1 MLSYEQKLAAF
12 TEGKSL
18 IRLPRP
24 IRDRADSCCD
34 ACGSNHP
41 RSLYA
46 LKDSESNRHYFV
58 GNTCLKEL
66 VKLGV
71 ILRRFARESG
81 QAAYENEMKLRTS
94 DSDNRSVFSQADLAG
109 PSAFQPDLD
118 PTARD
123 AGAATM
129 FNGGILLPSVL
140 ILESPDHYQAVVSF
154 VSSQWVAY
162 GWGSAL
168 EPSYTKAWRQGGER
182 GLVLEVVN
190 EKTPNAPGLCLTR
203 AWEEAISHLDV
214 SYRVSA
220 DRNEN
225 GRQHQRSKFL
235 GPFLTL
241 LRLDSAGVVSGDIS
255 PSIRIRCRSL
265 LQTLA
270 KPGISRME
278 AA

>member
-1 MLSYEQKLAAF
+1 MPSYEQKLAAF
-12 TEGKSL
+12 IEGKSL

-24 IRDRADSCCD
+24 IRDRADVCCD

-41 RSLYA
+41 RTLYA
-46 LKDSESNRHYFV
+46 LKESGSNRHYFV

-71 ILRRFARESG
+71 ILRRFGRESG
-81 QAAYENEMKLRTS
+81 QTAYETEMKLRTAGS
-94 DSDNRSVFSQADLAG
+94 EEQSVHSSADPAG
-109 PSAFQPDLD
+109 PADTRLD
-118 PTARD
+118 SVPTAFDPLVPER
-123 AGAATM
+123 
-129 FNGGILLPSVL
+129 ILLPSVL

-154 VSSQWVAY
+154 FSSRGVAY
-162 GWGSAL
+162 GWGCAQ
-168 EPSYTKAWRQGGER
+168 EPRYTKALRQGGER
-182 GLVLEVVN
+182 GLVLEEVN
-190 EKTPNAPGLCLTR
+190 EETPNAPGLCLTR

-225 GRQHQRSKFL
+225 GRHHQRSNFL

-241 LRLDSAGVVSGDIS
+241 LRLDSAGAVSADFS
-255 PSIRIRCRSL
+255 PSFRIGCRSL
-265 LQTLA
+265 LQSLA
-270 KPGISRME
+270 NPSISRME